1 MATSDEIME
10 ALKDFTEQCNG
21 NKRLRRM
28 QRDWTKKLHYKT
40 IDTNDAFLM
49 EVVEGEIIKT
59 AAEIDGT
66 PDIIVE
72 TDSETMCNM
81 FWGDINPTQKYLK
94 GEIKVKGTQEDVMR
108 IDAITAVIW
117 PEV

>member
-10 ALKDFTEQCNG
+10 ALTDFQDQCNN

-28 QRDWTKKLHYKT
+28 QRDWSKVLHYT
-40 IDTNDAFLM
+40 TTDTGDAFTM
-49 EVVEGEIIKT
+49 TVVKGEIIQSEKGT
-59 AAEIDGT
+59 NGT

-72 TDSETMCNM
+72 GDSETLCDL
-81 FWGDINPTQKYLK
+81 FWGDINPTQKYLR
-94 GEIKVKGTQEDVMR
+94 GEIRLKGSQEDLMR
-108 IDAITAVIW
+108 IDAITAIIW

>member
-1 MATSDEIME
+1 MATADEIME
-10 ALKDFTEQCNG
+10 ALADFQVQCNN

-28 QRDWTKKLHYKT
+28 QRDWTKVLHYKAF
-40 IDTNDAFLM
+40 DTGDAFTM
-49 EVVEGEIIKT
+49 TVEKGEILKNESG
-59 AAEIDGT
+59 AVGT
-66 PDIIVE
+66 PDVIVE
-72 TDSETMCNM
+72 ADSETMCDM
-81 FWGDINPTQKYLK
+81 FWGDINPTQKYLR

>member
-1 MATSDEIME
+1 MADSEEIME
-10 ALKDFTEQCNG
+10 ALLDLQNQCNE

-28 QRDWTKKLHYKT
+28 QRDWTKLLHYLATDTGDVFTMRVVNGETTEVKT
-40 IDTNDAFLM
+40 GK
-49 EVVEGEIIKT
+49 E
-59 AAEIDGT
+59 GT
-66 PDIIVE
+66 PDVIVE
-72 TDSETMCNM
+72 TDSETMCDM

-94 GEIKVKGTQEDVMR
+94 GEIKVKASQEDVMR

>member
-10 ALKDFTEQCNG
+10 ALEDFKQQCNS

-28 QRDWTKKLHYKT
+28 QRDWSKVLHFKAT
-40 IDTNDAFLM
+40 DTGDSFTM
-49 EVVEGEIIKT
+49 TVVEGEIIKN
-59 AAEIDGT
+59 ELGSQGT
-66 PDIIVE
+66 PDVIVE
-72 TDSETMCNM
+72 ADSETLCDM

-94 GEIKVKGTQEDVMR
+94 GEIKVRGSQEDIMR
-108 IDAITAVIW
+108 IDAITAIIW

>member
-1 MATSDEIME
+1 MATSEEIVE
-10 ALKDFTEQCNG
+10 ALEDFKVQCNG

-28 QRDWTKKLHYKT
+28 QRDWTKTLHYKAV
-40 IDTNDAFLM
+40 DTNDLFTM
-49 EVVEGEIIKT
+49 TVVNGEITKT
-59 AAEIDGT
+59 EGGGQGT

-72 TDSETMCNM
+72 GDSEDLCDM

-94 GEIKVKGTQEDVMR
+94 GEIRVRGSQEDVMR

>member
-28 QRDWTKKLHYKT
+28 QRDWTKKLHYKA
-40 IDTNDAFLM
+40 IDTNDTFYM
-49 EVVEGEIIKT
+49 EVIEGEIVKT
-59 AAEIDGT
+59 SVGIEGT
-66 PDIIVE
+66 PDVIIE
-72 TDSETMCNM
+72 ADSETMCDM
-81 FWGDINPTQKYLK
+81 FWGDVNPTQKYLK